1 MKTSASPFTA
11 LALAEQQLSTLDAAL
26 LRRRLKQ
33 TQSPCDVE
41 VSVAGRLLKAF
52 CSNDYLGFANHPQ
65 LIAAMA
71 EGAAQYGVGSGAS
84 HLISG
89 HSQAHDLLETE
100 LARTQAKH
108 IDDARALFFCTGYL
122 ANITAVTALA
132 GLGLGLRAAN
142 PNAGISIYSAKLNH
156 ASLIDGVKLAA
167 AQTKAAVHLFDHTN
181 LAHLTEMLQADSAAH
196 KLIVTDGVFSMD
208 GDLAPVTD
216 LLTIAK
222 AHDALL
228 IVDDAHG
235 FGVLGKYGHGIL
247 EHFHIQSDRIV
258 YIGTLGKAAGVSGA
272 FVCAHQTLMECL
284 IQKGRPYIYST
295 ATPPAIAHTV
305 LASLHLIEGEEG
317 QARRTHLNQLI
328 AIWRQEM
335 KLHHWQASSSMTPI
349 QPLVLGSNA
358 AALFASKQLDEA
370 GYWIPAIRP
379 PTVPEGSAR
388 LRITF
393 SANHS
398 TQAVR
403 ELISEL
409 QKIEASVHNASET
422 KTV

>member
-1 MKTSASPFTA
+1 MKPSTTPFTA
-11 LALAEQQLSTLDAAL
+11 LALAQQQLDTLDAAL

-41 VSVAGRLLKAF
+41 VTVAGRLLKAF

-89 HSQAHDLLETE
+89 HSLAHDLLETE
-100 LARTQAKH
+100 LARTQMEH
-108 IDDARALFFCTGYL
+108 IHDARALFFCTGYL
-122 ANITAVTALA
+122 ANMTAITALA
-132 GLGLGLRAAN
+132 GLGLQTAKQ
-142 PNAGISIYSAKLNH
+142 NAGISIYSAKLNH

-167 AQTKAAVHLFDHTN
+167 AQTKATVHLFDHTK
-181 LAHLTEMLQADSAAH
+181 LADLNEMLQADSSAH

-208 GDLAPVTD
+208 GDLAPVAD
-216 LLTIAK
+216 LLAIAE

-247 EHFHIQSDRIV
+247 EYCQIQSDRIV

-272 FVCAHQTLMECL
+272 FVCAHKTLMECL

-317 QARRTHLNQLI
+317 QARRAHLNQLI
-328 AIWRQEM
+328 AIWHHELQ
-335 KLHHWQASSSMTPI
+335 LQHWQMSSSMTPI

-358 AALFASKQLDEA
+358 AALSASKQLDEA

-398 TQAVR
+398 IESVR
-403 ELISEL
+403 QLMAEL
-409 QKIEASVHNASET
+409 QKIEVLVYTSSET
-422 KTV
+422 KTA

>member
-1 MKTSASPFTA
+1 MKPSVSPFTA
-11 LALAEQQLSTLDAAL
+11 LALAQQQLDTLDTAL

-33 TQSPCDVE
+33 TQSPCDVT
-41 VSVAGRLLKAF
+41 VTVGGRQLKAF

-65 LIAAMA
+65 LVAAMA
-71 EGAAQYGVGSGAS
+71 EGAERYGVGSGAS

-100 LARTQAKH
+100 LARTQTAH
-108 IDDARALFFCTGYL
+108 IENARALFFCTGYL
-122 ANITAVTALA
+122 ANITAITALA
-132 GLGLGLRAAN
+132 GLGLNAAN
-142 PNAGISIYSAKLNH
+142 GHAGISIYSAKLNH

-208 GDLAPVTD
+208 GDLAPVAD
-216 LLTIAK
+216 LLAIAK

-247 EHFHIQSDRIV
+247 EHCQIQSDRIV

-305 LASLHLIEGEEG
+305 LASLQLIEGEEG
-317 QARRTHLNQLI
+317 QARRAHLNQLI
-328 AIWRQEM
+328 AIWQQE
-335 KLHHWQASSSMTPI
+335 LQLEHWQMSSSMTPI

-358 AALFASKQLDEA
+358 AALSASKQLDEA

-398 TQAVR
+398 TLAVR

-409 QKIEASVHNASET
+409 QKIEAIIYNASET

>member
-1 MKTSASPFTA
+1 MKPSKTPFTA
-11 LALAEQQLSTLDAAL
+11 LALAQQQLDSLDATL

-33 TQSPCDVE
+33 TQSPCDVA
-41 VSVAGRLLKAF
+41 VTVGGRQLKAF
-52 CSNDYLGFANHPQ
+52 CSNDYLGFANHPR

-71 EGAAQYGVGSGAS
+71 EGAERYGVGSGAS

-89 HSQAHDLLETE
+89 HSLAHDLLETE
-100 LARTQAKH
+100 LARTQQKH

-122 ANITAVTALA
+122 ANITAITALA
-132 GLGLGLRAAN
+132 GLGLQAVKQ
-142 PNAGISIYSAKLNH
+142 NAGISIYSAKLNH

-167 AQTKAAVHLFDHTN
+167 AQTKASVHLFDHTKLVDLN
-181 LAHLTEMLQADSAAH
+181 EMLQADSSVH

-208 GDLAPVTD
+208 GDLAPVAD
-216 LLTIAK
+216 LLAIAET
-222 AHDALL
+222 HDALL

-247 EHFHIQSDRIV
+247 EHFQIQSDRIV

-272 FVCAHQTLMECL
+272 FVCAHKLLMECL

-317 QARRTHLNQLI
+317 QARRSHLNQLI
-328 AIWRQEM
+328 AIWHHELQLE
-335 KLHHWQASSSMTPI
+335 HWQLSSSMTPI

-358 AALFASKQLDEA
+358 AAISASKQLDEA

-379 PTVPEGSAR
+379 PTVPEGGAR

-403 ELISEL
+403 ELIAEL
-409 QKIEASVHNASET
+409 QKIEALVYTSSET
-422 KTV
+422 NSA

>member
-1 MKTSASPFTA
+1 MKTNVSPFTA
-11 LALAEQQLSTLDAAL
+11 LALAEQQLGTLDAAL

-41 VSVAGRLLKAF
+41 VTVAGRLLKAF

-89 HSQAHDLLETE
+89 HSRAHDLLETE

-122 ANITAVTALA
+122 ANITAITALA
-132 GLGLGLRAAN
+132 GLGLHAAN

-181 LAHLTEMLQADSAAH
+181 LAHLTEMLQADLAAH
-196 KLIVTDGVFSMD
+196 KMIVTDGVFSMD
-208 GDLAPVTD
+208 GDLAPVAD

-222 AHDALL
+222 GHDALL

-247 EHFHIQSDRIV
+247 EHFQIQSNRIV

-272 FVCAHQTLMECL
+272 FVCAHKTLMECL

-317 QARRTHLNQLI
+317 QARRAHLNQLI
-328 AIWRQEM
+328 AIWHQEM
-335 KLHHWQASSSMTPI
+335 KLQHWQASSSMTPI

-358 AALFASKQLDEA
+358 AALSASKQLDEA

-409 QKIEASVHNASET
+409 QKIEASVHASSKT
-422 KTV
+422 KTA

>member
-1 MKTSASPFTA
+1 MKSSTTPFTA
-11 LALAEQQLSTLDAAL
+11 LALAQQQLDALDAAL

-33 TQSPCDVE
+33 TQSPCDVA
-41 VSVAGRLLKAF
+41 VTVGGRQLKAF

-89 HSQAHDLLETE
+89 HSLAHDLLETE
-100 LARTQAKH
+100 LARTQLEH
-108 IDDARALFFCTGYL
+108 IHDARALFFCTGYL
-122 ANITAVTALA
+122 ANITAITALA
-132 GLGLGLRAAN
+132 GLGLQGVN
-142 PNAGISIYSAKLNH
+142 QNAGISIYSARLNH

-167 AQTKAAVHLFDHTN
+167 AQTKASVHLFDHTK
-181 LAHLTEMLQADSAAH
+181 LADLNEMLQADSSAH

-208 GDLAPVTD
+208 GDLAPVAD
-216 LLTIAK
+216 LLAIAE

-247 EHFHIQSDRIV
+247 EHCQIQSDRIV
-258 YIGTLGKAAGVSGA
+258 YIGTFGKAAGVSGA
-272 FVCAHQTLMECL
+272 FVCAHKTLMECL

-295 ATPPAIAHTV
+295 ATSPAIAHTV

-328 AIWRQEM
+328 AIWHHELQ
-335 KLHHWQASSSMTPI
+335 LQHWQMSSSMTPI
-349 QPLVLGSNA
+349 QPLILGSNA
-358 AALFASKQLDEA
+358 AALFASKKLDEA

-379 PTVPEGSAR
+379 PSVPEGSAR

-398 TQAVR
+398 IESVR
-403 ELISEL
+403 QLMAEL
-409 QKIEASVHNASET
+409 QKIETLVYTSSET
-422 KTV
+422 KAV

>member
-1 MKTSASPFTA
+1 MKSSTTPFTA
-11 LALAEQQLSTLDAAL
+11 LALAQQQLDILDAVL

-33 TQSPCDVE
+33 TQSPCDVAVTVE
-41 VSVAGRLLKAF
+41 GRQLKAF

-71 EGAAQYGVGSGAS
+71 EGAERYGVGSGAS

-89 HSQAHDLLETE
+89 HSLAHDLLETE
-100 LARTQAKH
+100 LARTQEKH
-108 IDDARALFFCTGYL
+108 IDDARSLFFCTGYL
-122 ANITAVTALA
+122 ANITAITALA
-132 GLGLGLRAAN
+132 GLGLQAAEQ
-142 PNAGISIYSAKLNH
+142 NAGISIYSAKLNH

-167 AQTKAAVHLFDHTN
+167 AQTKARVHLFDHTK
-181 LAHLTEMLQADSAAH
+181 LADLNEMLEADSAAY

-208 GDLAPVTD
+208 GDLAPVAD
-216 LLTIAK
+216 LLTIARSL
-222 AHDALL
+222 DALL

-247 EHFHIQSDRIV
+247 EHCQIQSDRIV

-272 FVCAHQTLMECL
+272 FVCAHRTLMECL

-305 LASLHLIEGEEG
+305 LASLYLIEGEEG
-317 QARRTHLNQLI
+317 QARRAHLNQLI
-328 AIWRQEM
+328 AVWQQE
-335 KLHHWQASSSMTPI
+335 LQLQHWQVTPSMTPI

-358 AALFASKQLDEA
+358 AALSAAKQLDEA

-398 TQAVR
+398 IQAVR

-409 QKIEASVHNASET
+409 QKIEASVHASSET
-422 KTV
+422 KSA